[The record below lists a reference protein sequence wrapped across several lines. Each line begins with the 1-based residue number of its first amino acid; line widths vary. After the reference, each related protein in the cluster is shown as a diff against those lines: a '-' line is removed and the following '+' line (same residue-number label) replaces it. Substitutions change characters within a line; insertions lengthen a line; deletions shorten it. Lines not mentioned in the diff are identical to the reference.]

1 MLKSEF
7 KGQMKPVVLHW
18 DGKLMADVT
27 GDEKV
32 DRLPVVVSGSG
43 TELLCIPKLGSGTG
57 KAMAD
62 ALMAT
67 VSDWDIA
74 DRIKAISFDRTSSN
88 TGRINGACTLFEQ
101 HLGRNVLYLACRHH
115 IHEIMLEEAFSITM
129 GPSSGPDI
137 LLFIKFKAFW
147 PYIVFSDYKP
157 GIDAILGIRP
167 L

>member
-1 MLKSEF
+1 
-7 KGQMKPVVLHW
+7 
-18 DGKLMADVT
+18 
-27 GDEKV
+27 
-32 DRLPVVVSGSG
+32 
-43 TELLCIPKLGSGTG
+43 
-57 KAMAD
+57 MAD

-74 DRIKAISFDRTSSN
+74 YRIKAISFDTTSSN